1 MKSPGAISDFARD
14 RDSDILDTC
23 RRVMASVSHIR
34 IADIAADVA
43 SSPARRFYVSEE
55 RATAVVCSLL
65 KGRDALAR
73 MVPLRQEMFAEIFA
87 RYNALRSLHPRLSIA
102 RLVSMVIHQPAP
114 KFYLAPSSIYTYL
127 FRIKKQKRNETRR
140 QRLNP

>member
-34 IADIAADVA
+34 IADIALTVA

-55 RATAVVCSLL
+55 RATAVVCSML
-65 KGRDALAR
+65 KGRDTLAR
-73 MVPLRQEMFAEIFA
+73 MVPLRREMFSEIFT
-87 RYNALRSLHPRLSIA
+87 RYKDLRSLHPRRSIA
-102 RLVSMVIHQPAP
+102 
-114 KFYLAPSSIYTYL
+114 
-127 FRIKKQKRNETRR
+127 
-140 QRLNP
+140 